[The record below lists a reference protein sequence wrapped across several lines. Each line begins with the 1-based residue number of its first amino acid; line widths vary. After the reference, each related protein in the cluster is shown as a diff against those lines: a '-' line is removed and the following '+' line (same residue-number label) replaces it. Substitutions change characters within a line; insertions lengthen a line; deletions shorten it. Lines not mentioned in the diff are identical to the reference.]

1 MNKFILVILFCL
13 SGFLSYGQDVEE
25 TIKKIKELPN
35 QDPLMVNGSLNASS
49 VFYKA
54 YGIKPRRD
62 PFYWVINANITF
74 SIYNKIT
81 IPFSATFT
89 QQDKNF
95 TNGLDKFSQPFNQFG
110 LSPRYKW
117 LTVHAGYRVMN
128 FSEYTYS
135 GTMFLGGGVE
145 IKPEKSLVSG
155 EAFYGRLVKAVPT
168 GGIDGVVVSLPAYK
182 RMGGGAKVVLGTQ
195 ENNVDLIFFKAKDDK
210 FSIPFDTS
218 LTVTPGENQV
228 LGISTKQKIGK
239 LVSVEGDFAYS
250 MYTDNLFQE
259 VTRIEGFTYVNQIYA
274 IRPSSSFNKAMNAGI
289 NFNPVNNYRL
299 GFKYKRIDP
308 DYKTMG
314 AIFLVNDVE
323 EYSINNNLSLVK
335 NKLNVSASVGIQH
348 NNLDKLQSQT
358 SRRVIGSLNT
368 TYKFTEQFNAGV
380 NYSNFSSNTIPVR
393 LGLSDTIK
401 LLQLTQSGG
410 LMSNFSFGKENIRHN
425 LNFNSNYQ
433 ESGGNKQET
442 TSNAMAAV
450 NYSMLFQKEALNV
463 TAGIMVNE
471 SKSVGII
478 TQSYGPTLALT
489 KAFLNKKLKVTASC
503 NYQIANSG
511 GKNVFNNLVAIAGA
525 NYTISKWISCK
536 VDYNLLNRES
546 HLANSP
552 GFTETRFN
560 ISVIGNFN
568 AGVKQFMKNRNN
580 GGQNQK

>member
-1 MNKFILVILFCL
+1 VYKFILAILFCFIGIA
-13 SGFLSYGQDVEE
+13 SFGQDVEE

-35 QDPLMVNGSLNASS
+35 QEPLTVSGSLNASS
-49 VFYKA
+49 VFYQA

-62 PFYWVINANITF
+62 PFYWVINANLTF

-81 IPFSATFT
+81 VPFSATFT

-182 RMGGGAKVVLGTQ
+182 RMGGGAKLFLGTQ

-218 LTVTPGENQV
+218 LTVTPAENQV
-228 LGISTKQKIGK
+228 LGIGTKQKIGK
-239 LVSVEGDFAYS
+239 MVSFEGDFAYS
-250 MYTDNLFQE
+250 MYTDNLFQD

-289 NFNPVNNYRL
+289 NFTPFTNYRF

-323 EYSINNNLSLVK
+323 EYSVNNNLSLVK
-335 NKLNVSASVGIQH
+335 NKLNISASVGLQQ
-348 NNLDKLQSQT
+348 NNLDKMQSNT
-358 SRRVIGSLNT
+358 SRRFIGSLNT
-368 TYKFTEQFNAGV
+368 TYKFTEQLNAGI

-401 LLQLTQSGG
+401 LVQLTQSGG
-410 LMSNFSFGKENIRHN
+410 VMTNYSFGKENRKHS

-442 TSNAMAAV
+442 TSNVMAMIS
-450 NYSMLFQKEALNV
+450 YSLLFQKQGLNV
-463 TAGIMVNE
+463 VTGIMVNE
-471 SKSVGII
+471 SKSVGIT

-489 KAFLNKKLKVTASC
+489 KAFLNKKLKVNVSA
-503 NYQIANSG
+503 NYQVANSG

-525 NYTISKWISCK
+525 NYTITKWLMCK
-536 VDYNLLNRES
+536 LDYNLLNRES

-560 ISVIGNFN
+560 ISVISNFST
-568 AGVKQFMKNRNN
+568 GMKKLIKPKAPL
-580 GGQNQK
+580 Q

>member
-1 MNKFILVILFCL
+1 MNKFILGILFCFIGIA
-13 SGFLSYGQDVEE
+13 SSAQDVEE
-25 TIKKIKELPN
+25 SIKKIKELPN
-35 QDPLMVNGSLNASS
+35 QDPLTMNGSLNASS

-62 PFYWVINANITF
+62 PFYWVINANLTF
-74 SIYNKIT
+74 SLYNKIT

-117 LTVHAGYRVMN
+117 LTVHAGYRVMS

-182 RMGGGAKVVLGTQ
+182 RMGGGAKVVLGTSD
-195 ENNVDLIFFKAKDDK
+195 NSVDLIFFKAKDDK

-218 LTVTPGENQV
+218 LTVTPAENQV

-239 LVSVEGDFAYS
+239 MVSVEGDFAYS
-250 MYTDNLFQE
+250 MYTDNLFQD
-259 VTRIEGFTYVNQIYA
+259 VTRIEEFTYVNQIYA
-274 IRPSSSFNKAMNAGI
+274 IRPSSSFNKAMTAGI
-289 NFNPVNNYRL
+289 NFSPFTNYRF

-323 EYSINNNLSLVK
+323 EYSVNNNLSLVK
-335 NKLNVSASVGIQH
+335 NKLNISASVGFQQ

-358 SRRVIGSLNT
+358 SKRFIGSLNT

-410 LMSNFSFGKENIRHN
+410 VMSNYSFGKENIKHN
-425 LNFNSNYQ
+425 LNFTSNYQ

-442 TSNAMAAV
+442 TNNMMAAV
-450 NYSMLFQKEALNV
+450 SYSMLFQKTGFNV
-463 TAGIMVNE
+463 VGGIMVNQ
-471 SKSVGII
+471 SQSVGIT

-489 KAFLNKKLKVTASC
+489 KTFLNKKLKVNASA
-503 NYQIANSG
+503 NYQVANSG
-511 GKNVFNNLVAIAGA
+511 GKNIFNNLVGIAGA
-525 NYTISKWISCK
+525 NYTITKWISCK

-546 HLANSP
+546 HVANSP
-552 GFTETRFN
+552 GFTETRLN
-560 ISVIGNFN
+560 VSVISNFN
-568 AGVKQFMKNRNN
+568 TGVKRFMKE
-580 GGQNQK
+580 KK